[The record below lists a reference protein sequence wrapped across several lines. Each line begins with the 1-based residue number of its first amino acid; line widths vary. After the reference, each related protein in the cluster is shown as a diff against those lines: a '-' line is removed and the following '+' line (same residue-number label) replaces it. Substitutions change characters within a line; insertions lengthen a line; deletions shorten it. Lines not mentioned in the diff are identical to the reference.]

1 MIHSHTSSCQVHCR
15 WKYWYFAK
23 DRTALWV
30 DRCGSPQI
38 PQLLFVGKHIISE
51 LPKTVLVCFVMLFL
65 LVCSSWDFTVLFFLV
80 CHSTVCL
87 HDFSNVL
94 SIECADLLVAWSM
107 QPYSQLSLD
116 VDANVGGSVWA
127 FAFCQQVTGRDSLK
141 DRPPRP
147 VKIAE
152 SDIDVSSLLSL
163 LMPTLWSWPPLSFSL
178 FVSHKKLVLKT
189 EFVRA
194 VGRSKLSR
202 CQEEIEIIDEGF
214 LYSML
219 NLKRKIHAMG
229 VLYFGL
235 VNFSVW
241 FLYSSALAVFQ
252 LIGGK

>member
-1 MIHSHTSSCQVHCR
+1 MSSCQVHCR

-38 PQLLFVGKHIISE
+38 PQLLFVRKHISE
-51 LPKTVLVCFVMLFL
+51 LPKTVLVCFGMLFL
-65 LVCSSWDFTVLFFLV
+65 FVCLFILRFYGLVLLV

-87 HDFSNVL
+87 HDFSNIL
-94 SIECADLLVAWSM
+94 SIECAVLLVAWSM
-107 QPYSQLSLD
+107 QPYSQHSLD
-116 VDANVGGSVWA
+116 VDTNVGESVWA

-163 LMPTLWSWPPLSFSL
+163 LMPTFWSWPPLSFSL
-178 FVSHKKLVLKT
+178 FASHKKLLLKP

-194 VGRSKLSR
+194 VGRCKLSL